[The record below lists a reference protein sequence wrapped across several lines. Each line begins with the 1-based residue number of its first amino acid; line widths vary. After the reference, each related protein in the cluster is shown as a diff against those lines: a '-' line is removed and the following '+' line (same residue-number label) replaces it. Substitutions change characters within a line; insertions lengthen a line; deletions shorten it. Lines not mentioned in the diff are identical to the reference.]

1 MFHIATL
8 SQQTTKKEQKRKKEE
23 NVIGEVNLNRIYHQ
37 AGLEVK

>member
-1 MFHIATL
+1 MFHIAMLT
-8 SQQTTKKEQKRKKEE
+8 QQTTKRSIKEKKEE